1 MGSIRQ
7 YLHDLLIRKK
17 ILILLLLLTLTLSA
31 VISATLY
38 SLARSNLDRALARTL
53 EHSARTAALLI
64 DGDALDRIRS
74 KGDEG
79 GPEWTEVMRSVTR
92 VREENSLG
100 SVYVLRRSAT
110 PGRGVFIADS
120 SVGRTA
126 ALGDEYDLSRVPAME
141 RAFQVV
147 SVDADIVTD
156 EYGASLSGY
165 APIRRRDGSTAGI
178 IGLDID
184 ASDVLAGRAE
194 FKRIAGGIALLFL
207 IASSIASLAFARIL
221 TRPILEMSKG
231 IQALSAG
238 RLETRMVVR
247 GRDEIG
253 QLSAATNR
261 MVDTLCHYLPT
272 KLVGEILASASDL
285 KLGGASTRVTSYFSD
300 IAGFTSISER
310 LTPEQTVALLN
321 EYLSAM
327 TDIIEGLGG
336 TVDKYVGD
344 AVVAFW
350 GAPLPVADHA
360 AAACEA
366 ALRQDEAIRKLRQQ
380 WRTEGKPEIS
390 FRVGLNT
397 GAVVAGN
404 MGSSRRFNYTVIGDS
419 VNLAS
424 RLEGANKLYG
434 TSILLGEDTYELI
447 KGAFECRR
455 LDRVRVVGR
464 KTSIAIY
471 ELLGRTGQVSAA
483 VLAARDRF
491 ESALD
496 RFRAGN
502 WEEVETAF
510 RALQRELPGDK
521 AVALH
526 LCRIGEIRA
535 RATAVDWDGTY
546 DLSSK

>member
-1 MGSIRQ
+1 MGSMRQ
-7 YLHDLLIRKK
+7 YLHDLVIRKK
-17 ILILLLLLTLTLSA
+17 ILILLLLLTLTLST
-31 VISATLY
+31 VISVTLY
-38 SLARSNLDRALARTL
+38 SVARSNLDRALARTL

-74 KGDEG
+74 KADEG
-79 GPEWTEVMRSVTR
+79 GPEWTEVMRNVTR
-92 VREENSLG
+92 VREENNLG

-110 PGRGVFIADS
+110 PGRAEFIADS
-120 SVGRTA
+120 SRGRTA
-126 ALGDEYDLSRVPAME
+126 ALGEAYDLSRVPAME

-147 SVDADIVTD
+147 SVDADIVSD

-165 APIRRRDGSTAGI
+165 APIRREDGTTAAI
-178 IGLDID
+178 IGLDMD
-184 ASDVLAGRAE
+184 ASDVLASRSE

-207 IASSIASLAFARIL
+207 FAASIASFAFARIL
-221 TRPILEMSKG
+221 TRPIVEMSKG
-231 IQALSAG
+231 INALSAG
-238 RLETRMVVR
+238 RLETRMIVR

-253 QLSAATNR
+253 QLSSATNR
-261 MVDTLCHYLPT
+261 MLDTLCHYLPT
-272 KLVGEILASASDL
+272 KLVGQILASASDL
-285 KLGGASTRVTSYFSD
+285 KLGGSAVQVTSYFSD

-321 EYLSAM
+321 EYLSTM
-327 TDIIEGLGG
+327 TDIIEDLGG

-350 GAPLPVADHA
+350 GAPLAVADHA

-366 ALRQDEAIRKLRQQ
+366 ALRQDEAVGKLRER
-380 WRTEGKPEIS
+380 WRSEGKPEIY

-397 GAVVAGN
+397 GEVVAGN

-424 RLEGANKLYG
+424 RLEGVNKLYG
-434 TSILLGEDTYELI
+434 TRILLGEETYELI

-464 KTSIAIY
+464 ERTIAVY
-471 ELLGRTGQVSAA
+471 ELIGRTGQVPAA
-483 VLAARDRF
+483 ALAARDRF

-496 RFRAGN
+496 RFRAGD
-502 WEEVETAF
+502 WEEAETAF
-510 RALQRELPGDK
+510 RSLRQELPADK
-521 AVALH
+521 AVGLY
-526 LCRIGEIRA
+526 LYRIDELRA
-535 RATAVDWDGTY
+535 GSTGVGWDGTY
-546 DLSSK
+546 DLTAK